1 MLSEKEK
8 PLCSRQRLIVI
19 FCFQNSQANN
29 ADAATIKA
37 LPASDSSIGAVT
49 AAPQAPKLPPVHS
62 CHLTVQGKPQS
73 RPARQESYQYCR
85 RCLGINKRTIIG
97 WERDGRYPRS
107 VEMLEKMAD
116 IFHVPLT
123 YLQPDQSLFIERAA
137 EAYGKKGKI
146 EAQHLAFE
154 LTELFASGDLTPQDM
169 DGIMYEMHKAYF
181 KYREKKREKER
192 IMNL

>member
-1 MLSEKEK
+1 MKFGEKVRDLRK
-8 PLCSRQRLIVI
+8 
-19 FCFQNSQANN
+19 
-29 ADAATIKA
+29 K
-37 LPASDSSIGAVT
+37 
-49 AAPQAPKLPPVHS
+49 HS
-62 CHLTVQGKPQS
+62 LTQDELAQ
-73 RPARQESYQYCR
+73 
-85 RCLGINKRTIIG
+85 CLGINKRTIIG

-154 LTELFASGDLTPQDM
+154 LTELFASG
-169 DGIMYEMHKAYF
+169 EAAAEAKAA
-181 KYREKKREKER
+181 EEAKKGEAEDVLKKLLASGMTAEE
-192 IMNL
+192 ILAKLQ

>member
-1 MLSEKEK
+1 MKFGEKVRDLRK
-8 PLCSRQRLIVI
+8 
-19 FCFQNSQANN
+19 
-29 ADAATIKA
+29 K
-37 LPASDSSIGAVT
+37 
-49 AAPQAPKLPPVHS
+49 HS
-62 CHLTVQGKPQS
+62 LTQDELAQ
-73 RPARQESYQYCR
+73 
-85 RCLGINKRTIIG
+85 CLGINKRTIIG

-154 LTELFASGDLTPQDM
+154 LTELFASGELTPQDM
-169 DGIMYEMHKAYF
+169 DGIMYEMHKAY
-181 KYREKKREKER
+181 ECGER
-192 IMNL
+192 CYPYSWKSGLYLHFAEERSAVYCNYAMCCRTSNVL

>member
-1 MLSEKEK
+1 MKFGEKVRDLRK
-8 PLCSRQRLIVI
+8 
-19 FCFQNSQANN
+19 
-29 ADAATIKA
+29 K
-37 LPASDSSIGAVT
+37 
-49 AAPQAPKLPPVHS
+49 HS
-62 CHLTVQGKPQS
+62 LTQDELAQ
-73 RPARQESYQYCR
+73 
-85 RCLGINKRTIIG
+85 CLGINKRTIIG

-107 VEMLEKMAD
+107 IEMIEKMAD

-154 LTELFASGDLTPQDM
+154 LTELFASGELTPQDM

-181 KYREKKREKER
+181 KYREQKTRKGTNNEPVNHCSIHYAIPGRRSHYGFCIYLPRCQRTCPKCQNSQHQTDR
-192 IMNL
+192 AQLQSGHQ